1 LFIGKNISETVKLA
15 REAFESK
22 GIDSPWLDAEILLA
36 NSLNLTREEILT
48 KGNDSFPNENYKKW
62 QDVVLRRMNREPIDR
77 ILGKK
82 RFRKLDFNVI
92 PDVFS
97 PRPETEEVLSRALE
111 RIPEN
116 GRFLD
121 LCCGTGCIGIS
132 IANERN
138 CSGVLCDIDLKA
150 VSHAKKEKKR
160 LTPNA
165 NLKIVQSDLF
175 ENIEE
180 KFDLI
185 VSNPPYIS
193 TKEKKSLPPEVI
205 NFDPLGSLFC
215 GLDGLHVCKLII
227 EQAPK
232 YLNKNGWLLIEFGFC
247 QKENISNLFSPDWT
261 NVKQRKPWG
270 APRSE
275 KDFFVEAQWS
285 PS

>member
-1 LFIGKNISETVKLA
+1 MFIGKNISETVKLA

-138 CSGVLCDIDLKA
+138 CQGVLCDIDIKA
-150 VSHAKKEKKR
+150 VSGFS
-160 LTPNA
+160 
-165 NLKIVQSDLF
+165 KIYSR
-175 ENIEE
+175 ERSP
-180 KFDLI
+180 K
-185 VSNPPYIS
+185 YIS
-193 TKEKKSLPPEVI
+193 SI
-205 NFDPLGSLFC
+205 WFRRD
-215 GLDGLHVCKLII
+215 
-227 EQAPK
+227 
-232 YLNKNGWLLIEFGFC
+232 
-247 QKENISNLFSPDWT
+247 
-261 NVKQRKPWG
+261 R
-270 APRSE
+270 
-275 KDFFVEAQWS
+275 
-285 PS
+285 

>member
-1 LFIGKNISETVKLA
+1 LFIGKDINETVKLA
-15 REAFESK
+15 RDAFESI

-36 NSLNLTREEILT
+36 DSLNLTREEILV
-48 KGNDSFPNENYKKW
+48 KGNHPFPSEDSKKW
-62 QDVVLRRMNREPIDR
+62 QNIVLRRMKREPVDR

-82 RFRKLDFNVI
+82 RFRKLDFNVV
-92 PDVFS
+92 PGVFS
-97 PRPETEEVLSRALE
+97 PRPETEELLSRALE

-116 GRFLD
+116 GCFLD

-138 CSGVLCDIDLKA
+138 CKGVLCDIDTKA
-150 VSHAKKEKKR
+150 VSHAQSEAER
-160 LTPNA
+160 LLPNA
-165 NLKIVQSDLF
+165 DLTIVQSDLF
-175 ENIEE
+175 ENIED

-205 NFDPLGSLFC
+205 NFDPEGSLFC
-215 GLDGLHVCKLII
+215 GPDGLRMCKSII
-227 EQAPK
+227 DKAPN
-232 YLNKNGWLLIEFGFC
+232 YLNKNGWLLIEYGFC
-247 QKENISNLFSPDWT
+247 QKDNVSNLFSSDWT

>member
-1 LFIGKNISETVKLA
+1 LFIGKNINETVKLA
-15 REAFESK
+15 REAFESS

-48 KGNDSFPNENYKKW
+48 KGNDPFPDENSKKW
-62 QDVVLRRMNREPIDR
+62 QNTVSRRMNREPVDR

-138 CSGVLCDIDLKA
+138 CQGVLCDIDIKA
-150 VSHAKKEKKR
+150 VSHAKNEKKR
-160 LTPNA
+160 LMPNA
-165 NLKIVQSDLF
+165 DLKIVQSNLF
-175 ENIEE
+175 ENIEG

-193 TKEKKSLPPEVI
+193 TKEEKSLPPEVI
-205 NFDPLGSLFC
+205 NFDPAGSLFC

-232 YLNKNGWLLIEFGFC
+232 HLNKNGWLLIEFGFC
-247 QKENISNLFSPDWT
+247 QKENISNLFSSNWT